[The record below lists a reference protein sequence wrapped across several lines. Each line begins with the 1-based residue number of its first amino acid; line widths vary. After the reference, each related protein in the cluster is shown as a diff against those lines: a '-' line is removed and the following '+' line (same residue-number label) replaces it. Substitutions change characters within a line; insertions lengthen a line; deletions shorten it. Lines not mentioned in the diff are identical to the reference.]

1 MFRSIIVTLLAASAV
16 SPAMANPQHEAWNR
30 ARTPFQIIGNTWY
43 VGTQG
48 LSMLLI
54 RGEHGAVLIDAGLP
68 ESGAN
73 LRNSLAAL
81 DVAPAEIKLILTS
94 HAHVDHVGA
103 LAELKALTGARVLAS
118 PESATVLAAA
128 GKGDLH
134 FGDSM
139 TYSPVVVD
147 GTIVDGETVTLGELS
162 LTAHLTPGH
171 TPGSTSW
178 SWEERVGE
186 RTLDV
191 VYADSITAP
200 GYRLLDHPKL
210 PRLVDDYHRTFAKLR
225 TMPCDV
231 LITPHPDA
239 SDLFARVEQEVRKDA
254 QSKQG
259 ARLIN
264 NKMIETK
271 LIDSKACTRYADRA
285 DQALDE
291 QIMQQRAGLQDTAAL

>member
-1 MFRSIIVTLLAASAV
+1 MLRSIIALLLVASAAS
-16 SPAMANPQHEAWNR
+16 PATANPQHDSWNR
-30 ARTPFQIIGNTWY
+30 AKPPFQIVGNTWY

-54 RGEHGAVLIDAGLP
+54 RGERGAVLIDAGLP

-73 LRNSLAAL
+73 LRASLAAL

-103 LAELKALTGARVLAS
+103 LAELKALTGARVLTSRDSAS
-118 PESATVLAAA
+118 LLAAG
-128 GKGDLH
+128 GKRDLH

-139 TYSPVVVD
+139 SYPPVAVD

-162 LTAHLTPGH
+162 FTAHLTPGH

-178 SWEERVGE
+178 SWIEREGQRE
-186 RTLDV
+186 IAM

-210 PRLVDDYHRTFAKLR
+210 PRLVDDYRRSFARLR
-225 TMPCDV
+225 AMPCGV
-231 LITPHPDA
+231 LITPHPEA
-239 SDLFARVEQEVRKDA
+239 SDLFARIEQNGLSDA
-254 QSKQG
+254 PSK
-259 ARLIN
+259 ATP
-264 NKMIETK
+264 M
-271 LIDSKACTRYADRA
+271 LIDSKLVDIKACTRYADRA
-285 DQALDE
+285 EQALE
-291 QIMQQRAGLQDTAAL
+291 TQITQQREALQAEAH

>member
-1 MFRSIIVTLLAASAV
+1 MLRSIILTLLAASAV
-16 SPAMANPQHEAWNR
+16 SPAIANPQHEAWNR
-30 ARTPFQIIGNTWY
+30 ARTPFPIIGNTWY

-54 RGEHGAVLIDAGLP
+54 RGKQGAVLIDAGLP
-68 ESGAN
+68 KSAAN
-73 LRNSLAAL
+73 LRDSLAAL
-81 DVAPAEIKLILTS
+81 DVAPTEIKLILTS

-118 PESATVLAAA
+118 PDSASLLAAG

-147 GTIVDGETVTLGELS
+147 GTIVDGQTVTLGELVF
-162 LTAHLTPGH
+162 TAHLTPGH

-178 SWEERVGE
+178 SWEERDGE
-186 RTLDV
+186 RTLAI

-210 PRLVDDYHRTFAKLR
+210 PRLVDDYRRTFAQLR
-225 TMPCDV
+225 AMPCDV

-239 SDLFARVEQEVRKDA
+239 SDLFARVEQGLHKNA

-259 ARLIN
+259 AMPLDAG
-264 NKMIETK
+264 
-271 LIDSKACTRYADRA
+271 LIDSRACMRYADRA
-285 DQALDE
+285 GQALDA
-291 QIMQQRAGLQDTAAL
+291 QITQQRAELHAAAL